1 MTSMKKVVVLTGAGV
16 SRESGIKT
24 FRDSDGM
31 WENYRIEEVCTAEA
45 IIRNR
50 DLVIDFYN
58 MRRKEL
64 FDVKPNAGHFAL
76 ADLEKYFDV
85 EIITQNVD
93 NLHERSG
100 STKITHLHGELTKL
114 RSSKNPDYTVDLEG
128 WEQDKDA
135 LAPDGS
141 LLRPFIVFFN
151 EPVPMIEV
159 AANIVAEADI
169 IIVTGTSLLVYPA
182 ASLLHYAKKGTP
194 IYLVDPNPPA
204 IDGVGDRVT
213 IIRENSGTGLPKLR
227 DLLIEK
233 YS

>member
-1 MTSMKKVVVLTGAGV
+1 MKKVVVLTGAGV

-45 IIRNR
+45 ILRNR

-64 FDVKPNAGHFAL
+64 LDVEPNAGHFAL
-76 ADLEKYFDV
+76 ADMEKYFDV

-100 STKITHLHGELTKL
+100 SSKVTHLHGELTKL
-114 RSSKNPDYTVDLEG
+114 RSSKNTDYIVELEG

-135 LAPDGS
+135 KAPDGS

-151 EPVPMIEV
+151 EPVPMIEI

-169 IIVTGTSLLVYPA
+169 VIVTGTSLLVYPA
-182 ASLLHYAKKGTP
+182 ASLLQYARKDAP

-204 IDGVGDRVT
+204 VDGAGSRLN
-213 IIRENSGTGLPKLR
+213 IIKENSGTGLPKLR
-227 DLLIEK
+227 DLLVEK